1 VRRLAVLAAGILAGL
16 LVVLTAQAAPT
27 AAFYSHG
34 WGVGTD
40 TFIYFPHAFV
50 VLHGPAPQA
59 PDEAYGFT
67 AVSQGLVALVRP
79 TRGMVD
85 RPQPVYRGEA
95 KLHFSVTLTDDE
107 SVALYKVIDAWG
119 ARDAPLYDLDKHNCV
134 GFVAALAQAADL
146 KTPEVIGR
154 DPEKFLEA
162 VKRLNP
168 ERVAALPHPT
178 PPDPPSPGLPPPG
191 NSP

>member
-1 VRRLAVLAAGILAGL
+1 VRRLSALVAAILAGL
-16 LVVLTAQAAPT
+16 LVALTAQAAPT

-34 WGVGTD
+34 WGVGPD
-40 TFIYFPHAFV
+40 TYIYFPHAFV
-50 VLHGPAPQA
+50 VIHGAAPQA

-79 TRGMVD
+79 TRGMVE
-85 RPQPVYRGEA
+85 RPEPVYRGEA
-95 KLHFSVTLTDDE
+95 TLHFTVALTDGE
-107 SVALYKVIDAWG
+107 YAGLRAVIYAWG
-119 ARDAPLYDLDKHNCV
+119 AKGAPLYDLDKHNCV

-146 KTPEVIGR
+146 KTPAIIGR

-168 ERVAALPHPT
+168 ERVAALPRPT
-178 PPDPPSPGLPPPG
+178 PGDPGGRAVPPAGSAP
-191 NSP
+191 